1 MVLMSKVPYRSKALL
16 SLEKKVER
24 QTTEEQI
31 AENEGHEQFKKSQGI
46 EAAAKVQGG
55 TGAANNIVDFDEL
68 KKYNVLVMT
77 LITTVTFA
85 AAFQVPGGYDGNG
98 KANLQKS
105 RDFRNF
111 IIFDAFSFG
120 SSAFSLL
127 IYFAMPV
134 IQRMTFVLKRVQQV
148 AVFLGMISLSF
159 MIFAFSF
166 GVTAVLDEKS
176 ILYALSNISALY
188 GWAFPVLVFGI
199 IYYIFIIPLTHIRN
213 NLLRPF

>member
-1 MVLMSKVPYRSKALL
+1 MVLMSKLRDGSKVLL
-16 SLEKKVER
+16 SLEQEVER

-31 AENEGHEQFKKSQGI
+31 AENEGHEQFKESQRI
-46 EAAAKVQGG
+46 EPAAKVQGG
-55 TGAANNIVDFDEL
+55 KDAANNTVDFKEL
-68 KKYNVLVMT
+68 REYNVVVMT

-148 AVFLGMISLSF
+148 AVFLSMISLSF

-176 ILYALSNISALY
+176 SLYALSNISALY

-213 NLLRPF
+213 KLLRPF